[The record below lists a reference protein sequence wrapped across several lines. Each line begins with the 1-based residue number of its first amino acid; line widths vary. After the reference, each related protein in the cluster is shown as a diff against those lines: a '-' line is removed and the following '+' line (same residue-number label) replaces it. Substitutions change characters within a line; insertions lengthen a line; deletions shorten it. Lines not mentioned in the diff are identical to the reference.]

1 MEVLIL
7 KAELEE
13 KFHLSEL
20 MNRKFKMKIIRDSSI
35 PVRM

>member
-1 MEVLIL
+1 MEVFIL

-13 KFHLSEL
+13 LFHLNEL
-20 MNRKFKMKIIRDSSI
+20 LNRKFKMKIIRDSSI